1 MPLLTQNLVS
11 DRTWQCG
18 LPALYRWTS
27 FIPRFP
33 WIYKLSNSTL
43 EKWLKLWGFLQLN
56 SIGNIVALMCDY
68 RFNVNA
74 LILDQVRE
82 SRTKLPAAL
91 LIVVIKREA
100 GYHMYTQSCVLQSVV
115 HTFESNKYIR
125 ELIRIWRWKS
135 HSNCFWAFGI
145 LTTLSP
151 LWLRYRGIILYAQE

>member
-115 HTFESNKYIR
+115 HILSQKNISGNGYGYED
-125 ELIRIWRWKS
+125 EDGKS
-135 HSNCFWAFGI
+135 IQTVFGHSV
-145 LTTLSP
+145 S
-151 LWLRYRGIILYAQE
+151 LWLRYGGIILYAKE

>member
-43 EKWLKLWGFLQLN
+43 EKWLKLWGFLQPN
-56 SIGNIVALMCDY
+56 FIGNIVALMCDY

-100 GYHMYTQSCVLQSVV
+100 GYHMYTIVHCKVLYTLLSQTNISENGYGYEDGKVIQTV
-115 HTFESNKYIR
+115 FGHLES
-125 ELIRIWRWKS
+125 
-135 HSNCFWAFGI
+135 
-145 LTTLSP
+145 
-151 LWLRYRGIILYAQE
+151 